1 MINSRVIFV
10 AVVLFFVFLILVLKL
25 FTIQVV
31 KHEYYSRLAE
41 NQQYTPKTVKAERG
55 LIKDAN
61 GEVLCYTFNNVTF
74 YLYKKNLD
82 DKKINLIASIFAKEL
97 NKSKKYYIDLIN
109 NGKSNI
115 CLEKKVPLEKAIR
128 IKEEINQTKQA
139 VTDLTYEDDF
149 SRIYPYGNLASHIL
163 GFVNKEGRAEEGI
176 EKFYD
181 KYLTGQDGYY
191 IFERDVL
198 GRNLSVD
205 EKISRTPINGN
216 TLILT
221 VNKNY
226 QKILEEEIAKGLEK
240 FGGESAVGI
249 IMNPNTGEVLALANS
264 PSFDPSNFNNA
275 LPEQRRN
282 RALTDPF
289 EPGSTMKSIT
299 MAILFDATKTH
310 ENEFVN
316 AENGTYAYK
325 GVKIYDSHNHSDL
338 TVAQV
343 LEVSSN
349 IGMAKLSERIDDE
362 TFYRYLRDFGFSNK
376 TSIDLPS
383 EAEGLMKLP
392 KNFTPITKAF
402 MSFGYEIAVTPIQMT
417 AAYCALI
424 NGGSLYQ
431 PFLVKKI
438 IDNNGNTVQENSPK
452 KIRNVISKETSER
465 LKKLLVDVVEKGT
478 GTAAQLPDVSVGGK
492 TGTSQRLVNNSY
504 SNAHHNSSF
513 VGFFPA
519 ENPQFV
525 IFILVNSPTK
535 GQYGGL
541 VAAPIFHDV
550 AKRIIE
556 SDPNLIINKKKI
568 NHDEKLIDQLMA
580 DLKTAP
586 TKTSR
591 SYLNIPEIKSEKKE
605 RVFKKTDT
613 IPNLINLSMR
623 DAIAQLNALG
633 VQWKV
638 SGTGKVVWQSLE
650 PGSNIT
656 SGVVC
661 LLKCEP
667 SLKKIL
673 KK

>member
-1 MINSRVIFV
+1 MINSRVIIV
-10 AVVLFFVFLILVLKL
+10 AVILFFVFMILVLKL
-25 FTIQVV
+25 FSIQVI

-41 NQQYTPKTVKAERG
+41 NQQYLPRSVKAERG

-61 GEVLCYTFNNVTF
+61 GEVLCYTYNNVTF
-74 YLYKKNLD
+74 NLYKKKLD
-82 DKKINLIASIFAKEL
+82 SKKIDLIASIFAKEL
-97 NKSKKYYIDLIN
+97 NKSKNYYIDLIN

-115 CLEKKVPLEKAIR
+115 CLEKKVPLEKAIK

-139 VTDLTYEDDF
+139 VIDLTYEDDF
-149 SRIYPYGNLASHIL
+149 SRVYPYGNLAAHIL
-163 GFVNKEGRAEEGI
+163 GYVNKEGKAEEGI
-176 EKFYD
+176 EKFYN
-181 KYLTGQDGYY
+181 KYLTGEDGYF

-198 GRNLSVD
+198 GRSLSVD
-205 EKISRTPINGN
+205 EKISRNPINGN

-226 QKILEEEIAKGLEK
+226 QKILEEEISNGLEK

-264 PSFDPSNFNNA
+264 PSFEPANFNNA

-310 ENEFVN
+310 ENEFLN
-316 AENGTYAYK
+316 AENGTYSYK
-325 GVKIYDSHNHSDL
+325 GVKIYDSHNHNDL

-349 IGMAKLSERIDDE
+349 IGMAKLSERINSDIY
-362 TFYRYLRDFGFSNK
+362 YRYLRDFGFGNK

-402 MSFGYEIAVTPIQMT
+402 MSFGYEISVTPIQLT
-417 AAYCALI
+417 AAYCALV

-431 PFLVKKI
+431 PYLLKKI
-438 IDNNGNTVQENSPK
+438 VDNNGYTVKENSPK

-465 LKKLLVDVVEKGT
+465 IKKLLIDVVEKGT

-525 IFILVNSPTK
+525 IFILINSPTK

-556 SDPNLIINKKKI
+556 SNPNLIINKKKI
-568 NHDEKLIDQLMA
+568 NHDEILIDQLMA
-580 DLKTAP
+580 DLMSAP
-586 TKTSR
+586 SKTSR
-591 SYLNIPEIKSEKKE
+591 SYLNVPEIKNDKKE

-623 DAIAQLNALG
+623 DAIAQLNSLG
-633 VQWKV
+633 IQWKV
-638 SGTGKVVWQSLE
+638 SGAGKVVWQSIE
-650 PGSNIT
+650 PGSAIT
-656 SGVVC
+656 AGIICS
-661 LLKCEP
+661 LKCEP
-667 SLKKIL
+667 SLKKML
-673 KK
+673 KN